1 MHTSI
6 WLTATLILGAG
17 SVAAP
22 AHANF
27 LSTAPRQAPTME
39 ELVVLRAERAAVLNR
54 LEVSIEDSMAPS
66 NGTITTVGDVIQS
79 PLLDG
84 LLDEDGELNLPLG
97 LTIYDTMGDT
107 SIGFGTEF

>member
-1 MHTSI
+1 MHTST
-6 WLTATLILGAG
+6 WLTATLILGVV
-17 SVAAP
+17 SFAAP

-27 LSTAPRQAPTME
+27 LSTVPRQAPTME
-39 ELVVLRAERAAVLNR
+39 ELVVLGPERAAVLDR

-66 NGTITTVGDVIQS
+66 NENITTVGDVIQS